1 MQVGALMVVG
11 TLANRASLSSS
22 LVETLVVAMAKNIQK
37 ESAVEGAP
45 LIRVSLMVMI
55 QLMQVLLFRA
65 LAPFQSPLGTVL
77 WPYL

>member
-1 MQVGALMVVG
+1 MVVG

-22 LVETLVVAMAKNIQK
+22 LVETLTVAMAKNIQK

-55 QLMQVLLFRA
+55 QLMQVSL
-65 LAPFQSPLGTVL
+65 S
-77 WPYL
+77 